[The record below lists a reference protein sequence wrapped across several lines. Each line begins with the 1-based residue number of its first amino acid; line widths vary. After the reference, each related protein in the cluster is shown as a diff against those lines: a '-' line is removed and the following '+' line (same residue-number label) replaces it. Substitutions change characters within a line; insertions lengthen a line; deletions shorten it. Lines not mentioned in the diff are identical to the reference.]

1 MGYGRMVIEGSGVR
15 GRCGVGMGKR
25 GVGREDVKIGISDKI
40 REEREVVNIIDISK
54 LMIEIKNEEM

>member
-1 MGYGRMVIEGSGVR
+1 MGYERVVIEGSGVR
-15 GRCGVGMGKR
+15 ARCGVGMGKR

>member
-1 MGYGRMVIEGSGVR
+1 MGDERMVMERSRVR
-15 GRCGVGMGKR
+15 GRGRVRKR